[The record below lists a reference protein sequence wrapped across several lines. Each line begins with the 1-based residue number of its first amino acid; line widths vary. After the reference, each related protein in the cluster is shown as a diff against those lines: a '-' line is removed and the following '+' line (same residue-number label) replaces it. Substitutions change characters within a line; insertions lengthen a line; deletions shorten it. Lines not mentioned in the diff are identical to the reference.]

1 MHLNGY
7 SVLYAE
13 IFKHHLDL
21 ERWLKMGDFES
32 GYKMAEEMIAIK
44 QTLENHSEHIKAIIS
59 KLAEMEKKDG
69 TNADSTTARR

>member
-1 MHLNGY
+1 
-7 SVLYAE
+7 
-13 IFKHHLDL
+13 
-21 ERWLKMGDFES
+21 MGDFES
-32 GYKMAEEMIAIK
+32 GYKMAEELFAIK